1 MSGRPAEHAGKI
13 VIDRMQMLGSRVD
26 RTELDY
32 KAIADNPVSERLL
45 DDIGPVPC
53 EMDGFTVAGY
63 DANLLGARKRGRQM
77 LNGECFHD
85 LPEEIALPRRERS
98 SCDADFLVIRSL
110 PACVGKNVAQR
121 RLGLAR
127 AFLQARGKIAVQP
140 ACQRL
145 FRFQRDETC
154 MLSG

>member
-1 MSGRPAEHAGKI
+1 
-13 VIDRMQMLGSRVD
+13 
-26 RTELDY
+26 
-32 KAIADNPVSERLL
+32 
-45 DDIGPVPC
+45 
-53 EMDGFTVAGY
+53 
-63 DANLLGARKRGRQM
+63 M

-154 MLSG
+154 MLSGYTRLGLAENDDGVTAMIRPSRTAMDRLR